1 MRIARVI
8 DIQDRQ
14 QLVCE
19 EPDGSYVAV
28 KGDPLGPWEKTGEPV
43 EVKRWLPPV
52 NPAALLCIGLN
63 YRKHAEEG
71 GLAVPEYPVLF
82 MKNPAAVLGHR
93 EPIRIPKV
101 CEDEIDFEAELA
113 VVIGRTCRDVARE
126 EALDYVAG
134 YTAAND
140 VSARLWQSVKGGSQ
154 WNRGKGFDTFAPLGP
169 VMVTADELPDPNSL
183 SVKSV
188 LNGSVMQNSNTG
200 DMIFDVSALISFLS
214 EDTTL
219 LPGTVILTGTPE
231 GIGWARDPKVLLHA
245 GDEIT
250 IEIAQIGWLTNPLA
264 GRDSLPASL

>member
-8 DIQDRQ
+8 DTDDRQ

-19 EPDGSYVAV
+19 EPDGRFVAV
-28 KGDPLGPWEKTGEPV
+28 TGDPLGPWEKSGRPV
-43 EVKRWLPPV
+43 TVKRRLPPV
-52 NPAALLCIGLN
+52 EARALLCIGLN

-71 GLAVPEYPVLF
+71 GHPVPEYPVLF
-82 MKNPAAVLGHR
+82 MKNPAAAVGHGQ
-93 EPIRIPKV
+93 PIRLPKV
-101 CEDEIDFEAELA
+101 CEDEVDFEAELA
-113 VVIGRTCRDVARE
+113 VVIGRTCRNVARE

-140 VSARLWQSVKGGSQ
+140 VSARVWQAVKGGTQ

-169 VMVTADELPDPNSL
+169 VMVTPDELPDPNSL
-183 SVKSV
+183 SIKSV
-188 LNGSVMQNSNTG
+188 LNGRVMQDSSTA
-200 DMIFDVSALISFLS
+200 DMIFDVPTLIQFLS

-219 LPGTVILTGTPE
+219 LPGTVLLTGTPE

-250 IEIAQIGWLTNPLA
+250 IEIERIGRLTNPVA
-264 GRDSLPASL
+264 AAQKA

>member
-8 DIQDRQ
+8 DTHDRQ

-28 KGDPLGPWEKTGEPV
+28 RGGPLGPWEKTGEPV
-43 EVKRWLPPV
+43 AVKRWLAPV
-52 NPAALLCIGLN
+52 EATALLCIGLN

-71 GLAVPEYPVLF
+71 GHAVPEYPVLF
-82 MKNPAAVLGHR
+82 MKNPAAATGHR
-93 EPIRIPKV
+93 EPIRIPRV
-101 CEDEIDFEAELA
+101 CEDEVDFEAELA
-113 VVIGRTCRDVARE
+113 VVIGNPCRNVARE
-126 EALDYVAG
+126 EAMDYVAG

-140 VSARLWQSVKGGSQ
+140 VSARLWQTAKGGSQ

-183 SVKSV
+183 SIKSI
-188 LNGSVMQNSNTG
+188 LNGSVMQDSSTA
-200 DMIFDVSALISFLS
+200 DMIFDVPTLIRFLS

-250 IEIAQIGWLTNPLA
+250 IEIEQIGRLTNPLA
-264 GRDSLPASL
+264 AAHET